1 MIAARVA
8 GRLPGFRSTAHR
20 VALAC
25 GLALAP
31 AVDAA
36 PGAAPA
42 SATKVARPSAA
53 ELRAAFD
60 RHDPVELER
69 LSRRLGAV
77 RLVALVEHGS
87 PPSQQA
93 ALVGLELLG
102 GADDDSGGLGF
113 LPRLVA
119 LADRADTPPALAL
132 AVMESVSRIA
142 GLVPRGEL
150 DTSELPPDLC
160 RAAVDA
166 LTAFALKEDRA
177 VPARI
182 SAVSA
187 IGSLASLVPGA
198 PTKLGSL
205 GTVRDAM
212 VRTAVAS
219 SLPPTAALLV
229 KLIAEDGNNAV
240 ALAAGTQLCRD
251 IPAPGAEKKSERS
264 LQRALDL
271 PAAAHARLRGLVAD
285 ASLDE
290 GDRLDV
296 IPCLRAGAQRSPED
310 QKADLEALRAL
321 AQGPDGALKRK
332 ARAYGAR

>member
-1 MIAARVA
+1 MAIVA
-8 GRLPGFRSTAHR
+8 G
-20 VALAC
+20 LA
-25 GLALAP
+25 A
-31 AVDAA
+31 
-36 PGAAPA
+36 AAPA
-42 SATKVARPSAA
+42 TPLPAAKVARPSAA

-87 PPSQQA
+87 PLAQQA

-119 LADRADTPPALAL
+119 LADRADTPPAVAL
-132 AVMESVSRIA
+132 SVMESVNRIA
-142 GLVPRGEL
+142 ARVPRGEL
-150 DTSELPPDLC
+150 DTSELPGDLS

-166 LTAFALKEDRA
+166 LAAFALKEDRP

-187 IGSLASLVPGA
+187 IAALASLVPGA

-205 GTVRDAM
+205 GTVRDAA

-219 SLPPTAALLV
+219 LLPPTSPLLG
-229 KLIAEDGNNAV
+229 KLIAEDGHDGV

-251 IPAPGAEKKSERS
+251 IPTPGAEKKSDRS

-271 PAAAHARLRGLVAD
+271 PTAAHARLRVLVAD
-285 ASLDE
+285 ASLAED
-290 GDRLDV
+290 DRLDV
-296 IPCLRAGAQRSPED
+296 IPCLRAGAQRLPED
-310 QKADLEALRAL
+310 QRADLEVLRSL
-321 AQGPDGALKRK
+321 AQGPDGALKKK